1 MGQTGL
7 LSCEGTAAR
16 VRALGECTRGNAN
29 AEDFTSSQRNS
40 STKLMIGQH
49 WAGTQ
54 GTQGTQAAQVGGVLK
69 NGVWRFESDSF
80 DRFSLAIIDSS
91 KNRTCEYSQ

>member
-1 MGQTGL
+1 
-7 LSCEGTAAR
+7 
-16 VRALGECTRGNAN
+16 
-29 AEDFTSSQRNS
+29 
-40 STKLMIGQH
+40 MIGQH

-54 GTQGTQAAQVGGVLK
+54 GTQGTQAAQAGTQGTQAAQVGGVLK